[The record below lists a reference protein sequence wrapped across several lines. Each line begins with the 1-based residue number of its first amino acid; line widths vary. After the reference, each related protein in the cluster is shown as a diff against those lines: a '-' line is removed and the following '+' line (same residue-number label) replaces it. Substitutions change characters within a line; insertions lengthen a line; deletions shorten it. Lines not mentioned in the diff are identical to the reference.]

1 MTNLSHPVTGS
12 AFPRNQDRNM
22 SLDVAASYDAIPYE
36 GRAQPSTHPD
46 TLATVAL
53 LYGLTAPPVARCR
66 VRELGCADGGSL
78 VPMAVTLP
86 GVAFVGL
93 DLSPRQIADAQ
104 AMARALNLTNVR

>member
-1 MTNLSHPVTGS
+1 MTNTGHPVTIS
-12 AFPRNQDRNM
+12 TFPGNQDRTM

-53 LYGLTAPPVARCR
+53 LYGLTAPPVERCR
-66 VRELGCADGGSL
+66 VLELGCADGGNL

-86 GVAFVGL
+86 DAEFVGL
-93 DLSPRQIADAQ
+93 DLSPRQIAD
-104 AMARALNLTNVR
+104 